1 MAIVFKIE
9 HVFITSTEGLLKY
22 IFLDPT
28 LRVSASERSGFGVQ
42 EFTFITS
49 FQEMSILVTEELY
62 FMNY

>member
-22 IFLDPT
+22 ILLDPT
-28 LRVSASERSGFGVQ
+28 LRVSASERSGSGVQ
-42 EFTFITS
+42 EFTTS
-49 FQEMSILVTEELY
+49 FQEMSILLTEELY